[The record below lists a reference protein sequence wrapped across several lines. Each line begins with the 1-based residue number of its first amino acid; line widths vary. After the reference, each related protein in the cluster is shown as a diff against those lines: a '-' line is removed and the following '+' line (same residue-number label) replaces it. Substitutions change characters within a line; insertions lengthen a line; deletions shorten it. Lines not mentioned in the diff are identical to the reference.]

1 VREILRLVVVLTA
14 ICVVM
19 SFSLALVRQATEAPI
34 ITNRITFIKLPAIKA
49 VLTGYDNDPVADRTD
64 VDIDGR
70 IVTVYPAKKAGEYI
84 GFAYETEGEGH
95 GGPVEI
101 MLGVDMEGGLWGISV
116 MKHAETPGIGDT
128 IENPEWQRH
137 FKGMSTDTDFSLED
151 EGGDVQGISGA
162 TESSTAV
169 AEGVGKGMEIY
180 EELKDKVAG

>member
-1 VREILRLVVVLTA
+1 MREILRLVVVLTA

-101 MLGVDMEGGLWGISV
+101 ML
-116 MKHAETPGIGDT
+116 IGDT